1 MRMRCFAIRLLGD
14 ARDRAG
20 TDGPPTL
27 TDGEPLTGLER
38 DRGNE
43 LDAHLDV
50 VTGHDHL
57 GAVGQAD
64 RAGDVRGPEVEL
76 GPVGAVE
83 RGVAAGLGQDLAPLN
98 LLALDAPEQAAD
110 VVAGPALV
118 EELLEHLDA
127 GDDDLAGRLDPDQ
140 LDLVADLD
148 DAALDPARGDGAPA
162 LDPEDILDRHE
173 ERLFG
178 LRGGGGGVAVGRHT

>member
-1 MRMRCFAIRLLGD
+1 MRMRCLAIRLLGD

-20 TDGPPTL
+20 TDGPATL

-64 RAGDVRGPEVEL
+64 RAGDVL
-76 GPVGAVE
+76 GPDVHLGLELRVGLD
-83 RGVAAGLGQDLAPLN
+83 AAGLGQDLAPLD

-162 LDPEDILDRHE
+162 LDPEDI
-173 ERLFG
+173 F
-178 LRGGGGGVAVGRHT
+178 